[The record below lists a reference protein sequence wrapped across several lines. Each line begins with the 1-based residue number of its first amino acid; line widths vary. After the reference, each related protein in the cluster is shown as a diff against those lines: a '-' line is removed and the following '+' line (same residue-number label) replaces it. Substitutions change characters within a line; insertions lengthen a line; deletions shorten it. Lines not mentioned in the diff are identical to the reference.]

1 MGNALSAALLAE
13 VPGMLRIGSMRVPV
27 FGLLAALG
35 VIAALLLSQYTAR
48 FVGIAPGL
56 LWDAGMTV
64 VVAAFVASRL
74 ILIAAAPH
82 TFTTFPMMVLLLPSL
97 SPLGMLLAGLATYA
111 WLRWKKLPL
120 LQVLD
125 AFAPSACLLAAVL
138 ALAHFV
144 EGTAAG
150 MPTRLPWG
158 VVTPG
163 DHILGK
169 VHPVQI
175 YALLL
180 WLAIGAWAL
189 RVLTQGKRRGEAAA
203 WVLTLGGVVTFLL
216 DMLRQ
221 PVESQGSAWLDP
233 AQYVAI
239 VAILAGF
246 VVGFWFRS
254 WSVTRTEAAEILE
267 RFLDG
272 TSGGWG
278 HETLEYA
285 VVEDPL
291 ILEVQRRFVSL
302 PNEFPPAPG
311 SRAYCGPEGSQV
323 LREYV
328 EKLRHEPNF
337 DLKETR

>member
-1 MGNALSAALLAE
+1 
-13 VPGMLRIGSMRVPV
+13 MLRVGSMRVPV
-27 FGLLAALG
+27 FGLLAAVG

-48 FVGIAPGL
+48 FVGVAPGL

-74 ILIAAAPH
+74 ILIAAAPP
-82 TFTTFPMMVLLLPSL
+82 TFTKFPMTVLLLPSL
-97 SPLGMLLAGLATYA
+97 TPLGLLLAGVATYA
-111 WLRWKKLPL
+111 WLRWKKLRVL
-120 LQVLD
+120 EVLD
-125 AFAPSACLLAAVL
+125 AFAPSGCVLAAVL

-144 EGTAAG
+144 EGTEAG

-180 WLAIGAWAL
+180 WLAIGAWSL
-189 RVLTQGKRRGEAAA
+189 RVLMQRKRVGEAAA
-203 WVLTLGGVVTFLL
+203 WVLLLGGVVTFLL

-233 AQYVAI
+233 AQYVALA
-239 VAILAGF
+239 AILAGAI
-246 VVGFWFRS
+246 VRFRPKP
-254 WSVTRTEAAEILE
+254 WSVTRIEAAEILE
-267 RFLDG
+267 EFLDG

-285 VVEDPL
+285 VVVDPL

-311 SRAYCGPEGSQV
+311 SRAYCGPEGFLV

-328 EKLRHEPNF
+328 GKLRQEPSF